1 MTKSTL
7 NSAINFLKSTKIFKD
22 ADEKL
27 LTSVL
32 NEYGKAVSYS
42 KNDIVFSKENY
53 SPVICII
60 IKGEARASKGETV
73 ISHLKDGEIFGEAFL
88 YNQSYEFEN
97 NSYCSY
103 TP

>member
-32 NEYGKAVSYS
+32 NEYGKAISYS
-42 KNDIVFSKENY
+42 KNDIVFSKETY
-53 SPVICII
+53 SSC
-60 IKGEARASKGETV
+60 
-73 ISHLKDGEIFGEAFL
+73 LL
-88 YNQSYEFEN
+88 L
-97 NSYCSY
+97 
-103 TP
+103 